1 MGGEGAPAGGEGGE
15 PAGRR
20 LFPCDGYS
28 RGPRFIWRLL
38 FFVGAAVTLEFT
50 VWIAVSVPK
59 MSPGGIEA
67 FIIQLTWV
75 SGLVMGAASF
85 GLAGIIGL
93 AFALG
98 PPAGKDSYCHMAM
111 RGFQLGSIVC
121 AVVFGVKIAFF

>member
-1 MGGEGAPAGGEGGE
+1 MGEEGAPAGGEGGK

-28 RGPRFIWRLL
+28 RGPRFILRLL
-38 FFVGAAVTLEFT
+38 FFVGAAVTLEFL

-59 MSPGGIEA
+59 LSPGAMEH
-67 FIIQLTWV
+67 FINQLTWV
-75 SGLVMGAASF
+75 SGLSTGAALVALP
-85 GLAGIIGL
+85 GVLGP

-98 PPAGKDSYCHMAM
+98 APAGKDSYCHMAT